1 MDRNGDPVRI
11 EAHVSGNTPG
21 KGKAKAKKADEDG
34 TGVEGVVYRV
44 SGRVV
49 QSAWYSA
56 WSLME

>member
-11 EAHVSGNTPG
+11 EAHVSGSTPG

-44 SGRVV
+44 SGRSGTICVV
-49 QSAWYSA
+49 
-56 WSLME
+56 